1 MKKEGILTVLSG
13 FAGSGKGSVMK
24 KLVEKYPDCYALS
37 ISATTRS
44 PRPGETDG
52 QEYFFRTEDE
62 FKKMIE
68 NGELLEYARYVDHY
82 YGTPRAFVEQQLSLG
97 KNVLLEIEIQGAM
110 QVYEQFPDTL
120 LLFTVPPSVDELVR
134 RLSERGSESEH
145 EMRARLERA
154 IEEADACEAYDY
166 LIINDDLDACV
177 ETTHQIILNEHHRMK
192 YCSAQI
198 DAMKEDLI
206 KIVKGDT
213 I

>member
-1 MKKEGILTVLSG
+1 MVKKGILTVLSG
-13 FAGSGKGSVMK
+13 FAGSGKGSIVK
-24 KLVEKYPDCYALS
+24 KLMEKYPEAYVLS

-44 PRPGETDG
+44 PRSGEEDG
-52 QEYFFRTEDE
+52 REYFFRTEDE

-110 QVYEQFPDTL
+110 QVYEEFPDTL
-120 LLFTVPPSVDELVR
+120 LLFTVPPSVDDLVK
-134 RLSERGSESEH
+134 RLSERGSESEQ

-166 LIINDDLDACV
+166 LIINDDLDACA
-177 ETTHQIILNEHHRMK
+177 ETTHQIITNEHSRMK
-192 YCSAQI
+192 YCGTQI
-198 DAMKEDLI
+198 GAMKEELI
-206 KIVKGDT
+206 KIVKGET
-213 I
+213 V